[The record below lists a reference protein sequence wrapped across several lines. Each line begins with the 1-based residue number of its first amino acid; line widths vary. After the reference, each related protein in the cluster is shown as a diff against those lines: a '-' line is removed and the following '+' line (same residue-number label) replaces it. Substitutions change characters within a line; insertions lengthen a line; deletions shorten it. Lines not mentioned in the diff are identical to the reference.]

1 MNHSRLLVHV
11 VPSTIHH
18 KHLNVVVKT
27 YCTRSVNDH
36 RHFPSGNGT
45 MYNRQ
50 CRKAKLPSP
59 LFLPFV
65 FHLRS
70 VSISSWKYMYI
81 YIFSNLAA
89 RYIEEN
95 RVTARVTNQI
105 SIRLQN
111 TFLREY
117 RRRTP
122 GGTFT
127 RRFVHV
133 IDAHDRSELAMGSSS
148 IVRNQAKFHVQLNL
162 LFDSRTSIYFW
173 WISIFERTER
183 KIKMC
188 EHSSL

>member
-70 VSISSWKYMYI
+70 VSISSWKYI
-81 YIFSNLAA
+81 YIHVYILESP
-89 RYIEEN
+89 REYIEEN

-127 RRFVHV
+127 RRFVRV
-133 IDAHDRSELAMGSSS
+133 IDAHDRSKLVMGSSS
-148 IVRNQAKFHVQLNL
+148 IVQNQTKFDLIKRNYFTNIHL
-162 LFDSRTSIYFW
+162 LLMDRFL
-173 WISIFERTER
+173 ERTKR
-183 KIKMC
+183 KIKIF
-188 EHSSL
+188 EYNNL

>member
-70 VSISSWKYMYI
+70 VSISSWKYI
-81 YIFSNLAA
+81 YIHVYILESP
-89 RYIEEN
+89 REYIEEN

-127 RRFVHV
+127 RRFVRV
-133 IDAHDRSELAMGSSS
+133 IDAHDRSKLVMGSSS
-148 IVRNQAKFHVQLNL
+148 IVQNQTKFDLIKCNYFTNIHL
-162 LFDSRTSIYFW
+162 LLMDRFL
-173 WISIFERTER
+173 ERTKR
-183 KIKMC
+183 KIKIF
-188 EHSSL
+188 EYNNL

>member
-70 VSISSWKYMYI
+70 VSISSWKYI
-81 YIFSNLAA
+81 YIHVYILKSP
-89 RYIEEN
+89 REYIEEN

-127 RRFVHV
+127 RRFVRV
-133 IDAHDRSELAMGSSS
+133 IDAHDRSKLVMGSSS
-148 IVRNQAKFHVQLNL
+148 IVQNQTKFDLIKRNYFTNIHL
-162 LFDSRTSIYFW
+162 LLMDRFL
-173 WISIFERTER
+173 ERTKR
-183 KIKMC
+183 KIKIF
-188 EHSSL
+188 EYNNL

>member
-27 YCTRSVNDH
+27 YCTWSVNDH

-70 VSISSWKYMYI
+70 VSISSWKYIYI
-81 YIFSNLAA
+81 YICICIYS
-89 RYIEEN
+89 RISPREYIEEN

-117 RRRTP
+117 RRRTL

-133 IDAHDRSELAMGSSS
+133 IDAHDRSKLAMGS
-148 IVRNQAKFHVQLNL
+148 IV
-162 LFDSRTSIYFW
+162 
-173 WISIFERTER
+173 
-183 KIKMC
+183 
-188 EHSSL
+188 HSQN